1 MTQAPKNKTLSS
13 SLKPRQDLK
22 AASKELA
29 ALNRE
34 LATQM
39 IVLAS
44 QTGDVNALTQ
54 SASMLRRSQNRFGPE
69 NTPQENAEIHLILA
83 STLFQI
89 ARAEH
94 NADILQQAITEYRH
108 AITLASVTSNERLR
122 ARIRKDYA
130 AAKDYSRDM
139 SVNPSRKGAA

>member
-1 MTQAPKNKTLSS
+1 MTRQSNQSKLSR

-22 AASKELA
+22 AVSKELA
-29 ALNRE
+29 SLNRE

-54 SASMLRRSQNRFGPE
+54 SAAMLRRSQERFSPE

-89 ARAEH
+89 ARTDQNIET
-94 NADILQQAITEYRH
+94 LEQAITEYRH
-108 AITLASVTSNERLR
+108 AITLASVTGNERLR
-122 ARIRKDYA
+122 ARIRKDYK
-130 AAKDYSRDM
+130 AAKDYRGDLGAG
-139 SVNPSRKGAA
+139 PSHKGAA

>member
-1 MTQAPKNKTLSS
+1 MTRTSDKSTLSN
-13 SLKPRQDLK
+13 SLKSRQDLK
-22 AASKELA
+22 AVSKELA

-54 SASMLRRSQNRFGPE
+54 SAAMLRRSQERFSPE

-83 STLFQI
+83 GTLFQI
-89 ARAEH
+89 AKSDH
-94 NADILQQAITEYRH
+94 NRDTLEQAITEYRH
-108 AITLASVTSNERLR
+108 AITLSSVTGNERLR
-122 ARIRKDYA
+122 ARIRKDYM
-130 AAKDYSRDM
+130 AAKEYRRDLG
-139 SVNPSRKGAA
+139 NTPSRKGAA